1 MSNYEILLFLHLV
14 FVALLIGGEGVATA
28 TGIGMSRTASTSVIE
43 TLARLTT
50 KAEYYALIPGAF
62 GAVIFGSWLV
72 DEAGFSFDEA
82 WLSASYLVWALAT
95 AIGLFVL
102 GPHARRVAR
111 YAAELRLNG
120 VTESDELRAEA
131 GKPLMGML
139 GMGQLVLILALLWLM
154 TAKPGA

>member
-1 MSNYEILLFLHLV
+1 
-14 FVALLIGGEGVATA
+14 
-28 TGIGMSRTASTSVIE
+28 VIE

-62 GAVIFGSWLV
+62 GAVIVGSWLV
-72 DEAGFSFDEA
+72 DEGGFSFDEA

-95 AIGLFVL
+95 AIGLIVL

-111 YAAELRLNG
+111 HAAELRLNG
-120 VTESDELRAEA
+120 VTESDELQAEA